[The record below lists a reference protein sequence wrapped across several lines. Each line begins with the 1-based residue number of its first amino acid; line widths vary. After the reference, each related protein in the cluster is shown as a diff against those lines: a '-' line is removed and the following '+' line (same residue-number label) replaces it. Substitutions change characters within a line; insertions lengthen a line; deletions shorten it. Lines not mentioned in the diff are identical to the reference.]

1 MSYEGWC
8 EVILVVLGG
17 AYVLSKLTGDYRDAS
32 FVEIIRDI
40 VKFVLRRQ

>member
-1 MSYEGWC
+1 MTYETWC

-32 FVEIIRDI
+32 FVDVVRDI
-40 VKFVLRRQ
+40 VKFVLRRN